1 MTPTSDAKT
10 MHCILIHFEF
20 GIMREEVSKVQ
31 AMADHSQA
39 IEIK

>member
-10 MHCILIHFEF
+10 MHCIHIHLEF

-31 AMADHSQA
+31 AMVDHSQA